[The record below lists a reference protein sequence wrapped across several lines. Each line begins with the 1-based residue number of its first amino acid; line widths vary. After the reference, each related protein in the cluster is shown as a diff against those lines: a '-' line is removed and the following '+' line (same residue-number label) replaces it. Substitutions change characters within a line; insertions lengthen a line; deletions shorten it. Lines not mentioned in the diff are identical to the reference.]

1 MAATAAQPDQHPWLS
16 RFFTEHVWATHLIAA
31 CSAGAV
37 ADVVVNPLFV
47 VRTRMQTQHMRLLHG
62 GADSG
67 VLPLASEGPSTSS
80 SSARPQQQQLYTTTR
95 ATLVRLVRE
104 EGWLSLLR
112 GVSAS
117 FLGLTHVAVQFPLYE
132 QFKTSLLQAKI
143 DEMTKSS
150 DGSSGAASSAAA
162 AVRGAPAQEPP
173 CLSMMELIGAS
184 ALSKVLAS
192 SLTFPHEVLRARMQH
207 APMAVFSSLRDCARK
222 TVRLEGWKALYKGFG
237 VNLVRTVPGAA
248 LTLVSYEMILDC
260 LTHAYPSRAKQPC

>member
-1 MAATAAQPDQHPWLS
+1 MAATAAQPDQHPLLS

-67 VLPLASEGPSTSS
+67 VLPLAGEGSS

-132 QFKTSLLQAKI
+132 QFKTSMLQAKL
-143 DEMTKSS
+143 EESS
-150 DGSSGAASSAAA
+150 DGSSAA
-162 AVRGAPAQEPP
+162 AVVRGAVQEAP

-260 LTHAYPSRAKQPC
+260 LTHAYPSRAKQAC